1 VERLEDEIATEIAND
16 TFVHTSAGLIAYGKE
31 KGCTAKDVGA
41 ALKAV
46 SITAF
51 DADKW
56 SSMIAAID
64 VYVIGKVELAGA

>member
-1 VERLEDEIATEIAND
+1 MARPSPGRQRHPAPP
-16 TFVHTSAGLIAYGKE
+16 AYTKE
-31 KGCTAKDVGA
+31 KSCTAKDVGA

-51 DADKW
+51 DLHKW

-64 VYVIGKVELAGA
+64 VYVTGKVEVAAT